1 MSPPLHWFLEEMV
14 RRKVRK
20 ALTIYLGAALPA
32 IGIANLL
39 ESRYAVPQVWFD
51 RLLVLLIF
59 GLLLTGAVSWF
70 RGKGGEQ
77 RLGKRE
83 LAIYAVLLVAAATT
97 VVLLPSGNPPRRPT
111 RTPVDKSIAVL
122 PFKNFSDEKDDVY
135 FSDGIMEDIL
145 TNLSRIGDLRVIS
158 RTTMMRYRESSKS
171 LRDIGEELNVGAVL
185 EGSVRR
191 AGGRVRIVGQL
202 IDARTDEH
210 LWAETYD
217 RELRDI
223 FEIQSDVARRI
234 ANALQAV
241 LSPREDERLGR
252 APTANVEAYTL
263 YLRGR
268 EHYSRY
274 TREDNESA
282 IAFFLE
288 ALSLDSLYAPAYAGL
303 GDAYSQRVQR
313 YGYTMDWLDSSLAR
327 SRRALEL
334 DEGLAEAHK
343 SLALAYDNNGWIAR
357 AREEYEKA
365 ISLDPNSVTATR
377 NLGLLE
383 YRTGHFARALRMA
396 RQSILLAP
404 DQVMGYVQAGMALQA
419 VGEDSAALVQYRR
432 ARSLEPRHPVPLL
445 GRGWLSL
452 AAGDRAGARRAVDT
466 LLELAPGFPPGL
478 ELSMCVDMADGEFGS
493 ALRAYEAWGS
503 PTSSRGGFVLRMA
516 GRKRESQRLLEESVA
531 RGKRFVASGDEGPTP
546 LFEAASA
553 LALLGRREEALSYFR
568 KALDAGW
575 RDARWAKQDPLLSA
589 LRNDAAFLTI
599 LEEAGRQVELERR
612 AIREGSDGAGGRL
625 F

>member
-83 LAIYAVLLVAAATT
+83 LAVYAVLLVAAATT
-97 VVLLPSGNPPRRPT
+97 VTLLPSGNHPRRPT

-252 APTANVEAYTL
+252 APTANVEAYTF

-268 EHYSRY
+268 EHYNRY

-357 AREEYEKA
+357 ARVEYEKA

-466 LLELAPGFPPGL
+466 LLELAPGFPPAL

-503 PTSSRGGFVLRMA
+503 PTSSRGGFVLGMA

-553 LALLGRREEALSYFR
+553 LALLGKREEALGCFR

-575 RDARWAKQDPLLSA
+575 RDARWARQDPLLSV
-589 LRNDAAFLTI
+589 LRNDAAFRTI